1 MFGQLTVRIPKLKF
15 FRKMKTTHFHG
26 KSVRSN
32 LASNSAS
39 KYLKPVLNH
48 LGKIKDLT
56 LKTGSTS
63 DFGGNKYTP

>member
-1 MFGQLTVRIPKLKF
+1 
-15 FRKMKTTHFHG
+15 MKTTHFHEKG
-26 KSVRSN
+26 VRSN
-32 LASNSAS
+32 LASSSAS